1 VQYWGT
7 PAIAQAVG
15 LKDYRAL
22 MRLYWEQ
29 GLPMLL
35 RKRGMDGRRV
45 WWSTD
50 GILNPWLMQMVQ
62 EQRRER
68 KGLLAQREKRVRVRS
83 GNGKAAPQG
92 CSPPPLDVVV
102 VPSPADAHDAKY
114 PILPNDAS
122 CAS

>member
-62 EQRRER
+62 QQRKER
-68 KGLLAQREKRVRVRS
+68 KGLLAAREKRARVRS
-83 GNGKAAPQG
+83 GNGKPAQQLSQSTP
-92 CSPPPLDVVV
+92 DVVV
-102 VPSPADAHDAKY
+102 QPTSAEPPDAK
-114 PILPNDAS
+114 
-122 CAS
+122 